1 MKIVKKIVI
10 VILLNLV
17 SFYYISNAKKI
28 AAEQTNDEFIE
39 ISIYSEIDIFNV
51 GLELYQAI
59 PNVEDGKI
67 VSFKDNFYEKINLD
81 KNTITIKRPSE
92 YFYLKIDLSTLPIEY
107 GLDKRSYFI
116 DKTKDKIELQ
126 MLEIDEIIPEYIE
139 NNEVEVLF
147 KSVDDRQLFVEYETE
162 LLKNNSG
169 FDLVVTINNSQDYIF
184 NDFITN
190 INVDEENI
198 NDNLIN
204 YYSNS
209 NYSILA
215 PELSYMPVT
224 YEVSNNGLFKVYY
237 DPFTMEKNNVQ
248 KVIDGILAI
257 NESFCSTD
265 GFGFLQPKSND
276 DNEYN
281 IYLEHKEY
289 MNNIYGCT
297 YFNIDNTQVYSNI
310 VLNYGLLDKTL
321 GASTDDDSFLLT
333 LSHEYFHAIIDE
345 NSNGFNDSLDRTIFH
360 ESFASFAGLYYM
372 NEISLNNSDIDRHTW
387 HNYLAKVEIFH
398 QTTQYSLNDMSIDDY
413 RKYALFLLPLY
424 IYQKYGISAIKDI
437 INEIDYT
444 ISILDAFNMALDKYG
459 TDMDNLYLDFSIYNS
474 FLQDKYDLLL
484 DGYKDY
490 WEREANIP
498 AYSYEPYSFFQRP
511 GHYYKELS
519 LPFYSSTYRHF
530 YNSDCSKYNVY
541 ITIEFDNSSDLE
553 IIQVLKNIDN
563 EISNK
568 SISIVGNMMT
578 IPYYGFGSNECKELV
593 FLFANCKEDGE
604 DVNLKMDITFDHST
618 LSIEEGEIID
628 AKEHL
633 HEPYNE
639 CLYEFIPNE
648 NNFYEFQL
656 NIIYNNIQSNTPSQ
670 GIIKILDENKNVINK
685 LSIDNFSTPAR
696 NGIYSNNVI
705 AQLEIGKKYFIDV
718 RYTHVCDNLYV
729 SVNKIENEISMP
741 VSDEITLSNI
751 YSGKSDFL
759 YEITDFKTGRY
770 KYQVNFSDLKA
781 VTDVIFIFASI
792 YKGELTILESK
803 NININDTEFIFERPL
818 VREYG
823 HRYYIGFVSNRYDT
837 KFDLSISRI
846 IKSTFNLVTDLNQ
859 NVNVGT
865 EVTMNRGDYQ
875 GTTITEGYTRL
886 MYIKNG
892 IPSNSRLDYYWYSLD
907 ETKARVSNYGT
918 VTALETDEIVQVKIM
933 AVYRYEITKVSI
945 FELTILPDE
954 STETKIVSL
963 TTDKRVS
970 GTPYGTEVSEN
981 NGEIGDVLIHKG
993 YTRLICF
1000 EANSPTDSI
1009 QDFVWTSSD
1018 EEIATVSAYGTI
1030 TARNKSGVVTI
1041 TGVYKYN
1048 NTFIATI
1055 IIYVV

>member
-387 HNYLAKVEIFH
+387 HNYLAKVELFH

-648 NNFYEFQL
+648 NNFYEFQF

-705 AQLEIGKKYFIDV
+705 AQLEKYFIDV

>member
-281 IYLEHKEY
+281 IY
-289 MNNIYGCT
+289 GCT

-387 HNYLAKVEIFH
+387 HNYLAKVELFH

-648 NNFYEFQL
+648 NNFYEFQF

>member
-387 HNYLAKVEIFH
+387 HNYLAKVELFH

-593 FLFANCKEDGE
+593 FLFANCKVDGE

-639 CLYEFIPNE
+639 CLYEFIPSE

-718 RYTHVCDNLYV
+718 RYTHVCDNLYI

-907 ETKARVSNYGT
+907 ETKVRVSNYGT

-963 TTDKRVS
+963 TTDKRVL

>member
-387 HNYLAKVEIFH
+387 HNYLAKVELFH

-604 DVNLKMDITFDHST
+604 DVTFDHST

-648 NNFYEFQL
+648 NNFYEFQF

>member
-387 HNYLAKVEIFH
+387 HNYLAKVELFH

-648 NNFYEFQL
+648 NNFYEFQF

-823 HRYYIGFVSNRYDT
+823 HRYYIGFVT

>member
-387 HNYLAKVEIFH
+387 HNYLAKVELFH

-437 INEIDYT
+437 IN
-444 ISILDAFNMALDKYG
+444 
-459 TDMDNLYLDFSIYNS
+459 
-474 FLQDKYDLLL
+474 
-484 DGYKDY
+484 
-490 WEREANIP
+490 
-498 AYSYEPYSFFQRP
+498 
-511 GHYYKELS
+511 
-519 LPFYSSTYRHF
+519 
-530 YNSDCSKYNVY
+530 
-541 ITIEFDNSSDLE
+541 
-553 IIQVLKNIDN
+553 
-563 EISNK
+563 
-568 SISIVGNMMT
+568 
-578 IPYYGFGSNECKELV
+578 
-593 FLFANCKEDGE
+593 
-604 DVNLKMDITFDHST
+604 
-618 LSIEEGEIID
+618 
-628 AKEHL
+628 
-633 HEPYNE
+633 
-639 CLYEFIPNE
+639 
-648 NNFYEFQL
+648 
-656 NIIYNNIQSNTPSQ
+656 
-670 GIIKILDENKNVINK
+670 
-685 LSIDNFSTPAR
+685 
-696 NGIYSNNVI
+696 
-705 AQLEIGKKYFIDV
+705 
-718 RYTHVCDNLYV
+718 
-729 SVNKIENEISMP
+729 
-741 VSDEITLSNI
+741 
-751 YSGKSDFL
+751 
-759 YEITDFKTGRY
+759 
-770 KYQVNFSDLKA
+770 
-781 VTDVIFIFASI
+781 
-792 YKGELTILESK
+792 
-803 NININDTEFIFERPL
+803 
-818 VREYG
+818 
-823 HRYYIGFVSNRYDT
+823 
-837 KFDLSISRI
+837 
-846 IKSTFNLVTDLNQ
+846 
-859 NVNVGT
+859 
-865 EVTMNRGDYQ
+865 
-875 GTTITEGYTRL
+875 
-886 MYIKNG
+886 
-892 IPSNSRLDYYWYSLD
+892 
-907 ETKARVSNYGT
+907 
-918 VTALETDEIVQVKIM
+918 
-933 AVYRYEITKVSI
+933 
-945 FELTILPDE
+945 
-954 STETKIVSL
+954 
-963 TTDKRVS
+963 
-970 GTPYGTEVSEN
+970 
-981 NGEIGDVLIHKG
+981 
-993 YTRLICF
+993 
-1000 EANSPTDSI
+1000 
-1009 QDFVWTSSD
+1009 
-1018 EEIATVSAYGTI
+1018 
-1030 TARNKSGVVTI
+1030 
-1041 TGVYKYN
+1041 
-1048 NTFIATI
+1048 
-1055 IIYVV
+1055 

>member
-139 NNEVEVLF
+139 NNEVEVFF

-387 HNYLAKVEIFH
+387 HNYLAKVELFH
-398 QTTQYSLNDMSIDDY
+398 QTTHYSLNDMSIDDY

-553 IIQVLKNIDN
+553 IIQVLKYIDN

-568 SISIVGNMMT
+568 SISLVGHMMT

>member
-51 GLELYQAI
+51 DLELYKAI
-59 PNVEDGKI
+59 PNVVEGEI
-67 VSFKDNFYEKINLD
+67 VSFEDVFYEKINLD
-81 KNTITIKRPSE
+81 KNKTTIERPSE
-92 YFYLKIDLSTLPIEY
+92 YFYLKIDLSTLPIGY
-107 GLDKRSYFI
+107 GVDKRSYFI
-116 DKTKDKIELQ
+116 DKTKNKIELQ
-126 MLEIDEIIPEYIE
+126 ILEIDEVIPEYIE

-147 KSVDDRQLFVEYETE
+147 KSSDDKQLFVEYETE
-162 LLKNNSG
+162 LLKNNDG
-169 FDLVVTINNSQDYIF
+169 IDLKVTMNNNQEYTF
-184 NDFITN
+184 NNFITN
-190 INVDEENI
+190 FNTDAEKS
-198 NDNLIN
+198 NDNVIN
-204 YYSNS
+204 YYGNS

-224 YEVSNNGLFKVYY
+224 YEVSNDGIFKVYY
-237 DPFTMEKNNVQ
+237 NPLTMTKDNVQ

-257 NESFCSTD
+257 NESFCSAN
-265 GFGFLQPKSND
+265 GFGFLQPKSNS

-281 IYLEHKEY
+281 IYLEHNDY
-289 MNNIYGCT
+289 MNNIYGFT
-297 YFNIDNTQVYSNI
+297 YVNTNNTQVYSNI

-345 NSNGFNDSLDRTIFH
+345 NSKGFNDSSDRTVFH

-372 NEISLNNSDIDRHTW
+372 NEISIDNSDIDTHTW
-387 HNYLAKVEIFH
+387 YNYLDKVELFH
-398 QTTQYSLNDMSIDDY
+398 QTTQYSLNDISFDEY

-437 INEIDYT
+437 INEIDDSV
-444 ISILDAFNMALDKYG
+444 SILDSFNIALDKYG

-498 AYSYEPYSFFQRP
+498 TYSYEPYSFFQRP
-511 GHYYKELS
+511 GHYYKELN

-541 ITIEFDNSSDLE
+541 ITIEFNNASDLE

-563 EISNK
+563 EISNTP
-568 SISIVGNMMT
+568 ISVVGNMMT

-648 NNFYEFQL
+648 NNFYEFQF

-670 GIIKILDENKNVINK
+670 GIIKILDENKNVTISYQ
-685 LSIDNFSTPAR
+685 LITFSTPAR

-705 AQLEIGKKYFIDV
+705 AQLEIGKKYFKDV

-933 AVYRYEITKVSI
+933 AVYRYEITKVSML
-945 FELTILPDE
+945 ELTILPDA
-954 STETKIVSL
+954 STETKSVSL